1 MTISEKTKYSKTKC
15 DRDMYVE
22 AILKSESNKKVVV
35 AGPGTGKTYLFKK
48 ILADKQ
54 NSLTLTFI
62 NSLVEDLSIELYG
75 LSTVKTL
82 HSFALSILNSFINKK
97 QKISPLLSKII
108 SKDAEVLKNVNV
120 DFEKL
125 FYNRDEENKFI
136 EFYKE
141 RRKYYKYYGYTDII
155 FAAVKYFEKFRD
167 KIPAYD
173 QILVDEFQDFNKLEV
188 SFIDLLAE
196 KSPILLAGD
205 DDQALYDFKS
215 ASTYYIR
222 ERHSDDNL
230 NYESFNLPYCARC
243 TRVVV
248 DATNDII
255 NTAKKS
261 GFLEGRINKPYTYFD
276 CKKKDIESES
286 YSKIGYAQI
295 FATQIPWFIYNKID
309 EMAKNMKSNFS
320 VLIISPYKKQSR
332 AIAKALKEKGLQNIE
347 YTIKDEPEITMLD
360 GIKLLLED
368 KEDNL
373 GWRIVSKF
381 LLKEDDFIS
390 LLNKTDSHPDKK
402 IHDLIKPECKKEV
415 KEILK
420 ILKLVKNNKPI
431 DDNDFTRILNKINID
446 INGLSKD
453 FLKNEIN
460 NTLQRGGNHAIRKIP
475 IKAKTIQSSKGLDG
489 DLVFI
494 THFDNRFFIKD
505 SDKTKIT
512 DQEICNFLVALSRT
526 KRKVYLISSKK
537 EEPTFLKWIS
547 KDRIETIST

>member
-1 MTISEKTKYSKTKC
+1 
-15 DRDMYVE
+15 MYVE